1 MRFFPCIFA
10 AALLTSAP
18 AVVTAQSPAPVPTPP
33 LTAPTPAQSAPTFV
47 ANVPSHWTASGFVGS
62 EFGSN
67 VSEAS
72 VDFGGQLGY
81 LFNGIVGG
89 ELLADFAPK
98 SKLGNALFAN
108 NPMLNTYMVNA
119 MGAVPIGA
127 DARFQPYVSGGLGGI
142 QLSADVLSA
151 PGGSFTTSSQ
161 TKFGGDIG
169 AGLMGFAGNFG
180 LRADVRYY
188 KAFTDNQAITSATTP
203 ADTVTLTQL
212 SGLSFWRANV
222 GVAVRW

>member
-1 MRFFPCIFA
+1 MIA

-18 AVVTAQSPAPVPTPP
+18 AAVTAQNSPAPAPVPTPP
-33 LTAPTPAQSAPTFV
+33 LTAPAPAQSSPAFI
-47 ANVPSHWTASGFVGS
+47 ANVPSHWTASAFVGS
-62 EFGSN
+62 EFGSD

-72 VDFGGQLGY
+72 VDFGGQVGY

-98 SKLGNALFAN
+98 SKLGNALLVN
-108 NPMLNTYMVNA
+108 NPTLNTYMINA
-119 MGAVPIGA
+119 VGAVPVGA

-142 QLSADVLSA
+142 QLWADVLNA
-151 PGGSFTTSSQ
+151 PAGSFTTSNQ

-169 AGLMGFAGNFG
+169 AGLMAFAGNFG

-188 KAFTDNQAITSATTP
+188 KAFTDNGAITSATTP
-203 ADTVTLTQL
+203 ADAVTLTQI